1 MARAT
6 NGPASRARRKRIL
19 LRAKGFRGFRSKL
32 FRYAKDAVYK
42 AWQYE
47 YRDRKKRKG
56 QFRRL
61 WTARISAAVRPLGL
75 TYSRFMEGLK
85 AANVDLDRKSLSEL
99 AIANPEAFKAVFEQA
114 KKAGRD
120 ITVLYDKFTREP
132 KADDQNVKYF
142 YEGSRFY
149 TVEVNPSL
157 ERGYEIGFKAGKHEL
172 FPFPFEVASKNANL
186 VQNPGW

>member
-19 LRAKGFRGFRSKL
+19 QRAKGFRGFRSKL

-47 YRDRKKRKG
+47 YRDRKRRKG

-85 AANVDLDRKSLSEL
+85 AAGVELDRKALSEL
-99 AIANPEAFKAVFEQA
+99 AIANPEAFKSVFDLA
-114 KKAGRD
+114 KKAIDAKDGAA
-120 ITVLYDKFTREP
+120 L
-132 KADDQNVKYF
+132 KA
-142 YEGSRFY
+142 
-149 TVEVNPSL
+149 
-157 ERGYEIGFKAGKHEL
+157 
-172 FPFPFEVASKNANL
+172 
-186 VQNPGW
+186 